1 MRVKVSLMGD
11 VCLPQPAG
19 MTVHNGVSPPPPIY
33 PPGSPLRCFES
44 PIPMMWPPGMA
55 LQQNRLTTTVFHKT
69 QFVVLE
75 GHDCGYAIP
84 HITIPPANLKLP
96 LIITFSKRKVM
107 FSSSK
112 VKADGA
118 QIGCSEFAGPPVSLP
133 MLCCASPVSL
143 PIGFPSFNGL
153 HTVSVGLSSGDVAAG
168 FLAIACNVLGSLV
181 CRLEEFKGGYQDLTR
196 ELLGAANWKEWGFKT
211 ALGCLSGASKVALT
225 GEGKVLRVEIGSG
238 FAGLRVSSKAPSN
251 GGSKVDGEYQVG
263 PMQVGLAHTES
274 PEGTTSEQST
284 LSVGFP
290 VGTDSSR
297 VNETHDCNGL
307 PAKQIT
313 QTTTTLG
320 ADGQATSTTVSY
332 RGSSSPAENWGTPL

>member
-33 PPGSPLRCFES
+33 PPGPLPCLES
-44 PIPMMWPPGMA
+44 PTPMMWPPGMA
-55 LQQNRLTTTVFHKT
+55 LQQNKLTTTVFHKA

-84 HITIPPANLKLP
+84 HITIPPANTELP
-96 LIITFSKRKVM
+96 LIIAFSKREVM
-107 FSSSK
+107 FSTSK

-118 QIGCSEFAGPPVSLP
+118 QIGCTELAGPPVPLP
-133 MLCCASPVSL
+133 MLCCASPASL
-143 PIGFPSFNGL
+143 PNGFPSFNGL

-181 CRLEEFKGGYQDLTR
+181 CRLEGFKGGYQDLTK
-196 ELLGAANWKEWGFKT
+196 ELVGVANWKEWGFKT
-211 ALGCLSGASKVALT
+211 ALGCLSGAAKVALT
-225 GEGKVLRVEIGSG
+225 DEGKVLRVEIGSG
-238 FAGLRVSSKAPSN
+238 YAGLRVSSKELSK
-251 GGSKVDGEYQVG
+251 GGSRVEREYQVG
-263 PMQVGLAHTES
+263 PMQVGLAHTGS
-274 PEGTTSEQST
+274 PDGTTSEQST

-290 VGTDSSR
+290 VGTDNSQ
-297 VNETHDCNGL
+297 VTETHDRNGL
-307 PAKQIT
+307 SAKQIT

-332 RGSSSPAENWGTPL
+332 AGASPPAGNWGTPL